1 MGLHLLEDE
10 LHGGVSEDGL
20 DLWVVE
26 GCLSSSFRV
35 VLSHTPLQTSP
46 GILWWQEER
55 ERERETGTTRE
66 EWEEEWGTREDWVK
80 VETEAEDVLIP
91 ATQSSISF
99 LYG

>member
-55 ERERETGTTRE
+55 EREREGDRDDE
-66 EWEEEWGTREDWVK
+66 GGVGGGVGDK
-80 VETEAEDVLIP
+80 GGLGKSGD
-91 ATQSSISF
+91 
-99 LYG
+99 